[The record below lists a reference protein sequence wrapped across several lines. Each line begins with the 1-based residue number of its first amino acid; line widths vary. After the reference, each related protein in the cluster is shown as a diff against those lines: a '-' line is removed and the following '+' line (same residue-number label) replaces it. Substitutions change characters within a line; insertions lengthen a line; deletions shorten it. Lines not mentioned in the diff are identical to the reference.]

1 MTERTLNPASPQ
13 VFSLA
18 VNPPLV
24 DSIKLQGK
32 AMAGFL
38 VYPHKVSLM
47 FADESKTLFEWFVSA
62 DKVRW
67 VQNYRYERIC
77 VHSEG
82 ASIYDVCI
90 RNTPI
95 LPTNIIQIL
104 GTDRKG
110 SKYPKLRV
118 ANDSRPGR

>member
-47 FADESKTLFEWFVSA
+47 FADEGKTLFEWFVSS
-62 DKVRW
+62 DKVRRW
-67 VQNYRYERIC
+67 A
-77 VHSEG
+77 H
-82 ASIYDVCI
+82 A
-90 RNTPI
+90 
-95 LPTNIIQIL
+95 
-104 GTDRKG
+104 
-110 SKYPKLRV
+110 
-118 ANDSRPGR
+118 